1 MGYAW
6 LNLGGLALG
15 GIAWALPVAALARR
29 DKATRREAAVCSA
42 ASAASCSLALC
53 LVVFY
58 LGHLADRR
66 DWSALLDTAGAFRL
80 CAGGLFLGT
89 LLLNALALAGTCRGR
104 LDELLISGEVVYHG

>member
-6 LNLGGLALG
+6 LNLGSLALG
-15 GIAWALPVAALARR
+15 GIAWALPVAALVRR

-58 LGHLADRR
+58 LGHLADSR

-80 CAGGLFLGT
+80 CTGGLFLGT
-89 LLLNALALAGTCRGR
+89 LLLNALALASHPWRRGGAGAH
-104 LDELLISGEVVYHG
+104 ETA

>member
-1 MGYAW
+1 MRENALRKGEIRH
-6 LNLGGLALG
+6 GLCLAQSG
-15 GIAWALPVAALARR
+15 QSGVGEGSPGPLPVAALVRR

-58 LGHLADRR
+58 LGHLADSR

-80 CAGGLFLGT
+80 CTGGFSWGL
-89 LLLNALALAGTCRGR
+89 CC
-104 LDELLISGEVVYHG
+104 

>member
-6 LNLGGLALG
+6 LNLGSLALG
-15 GIAWALPVAALARR
+15 GIAWALARR

-89 LLLNALALAGTCRGR
+89 LLLNALALAGHPWRRGGAGAH
-104 LDELLISGEVVYHG
+104 ETA

>member
-6 LNLGGLALG
+6 LNLGSLALG

-58 LGHLADRR
+58 LGHLADSR
-66 DWSALLDTAGAFRL
+66 
-80 CAGGLFLGT
+80 
-89 LLLNALALAGTCRGR
+89 ALAGHPWRRGGAGAH
-104 LDELLISGEVVYHG
+104 ETA

>member
-1 MGYAW
+1 MPGSIWAVW
-6 LNLGGLALG
+6 RWEGSPGLCRSPPWPG
-15 GIAWALPVAALARR
+15 GIKLPAGKRPYG
-29 DKATRREAAVCSA
+29 SA

-89 LLLNALALAGTCRGR
+89 LLLNALALAGYPWRRGGAGAH
-104 LDELLISGEVVYHG
+104 ETA